1 MDEAIQPAAPEFSFD
16 LRGALAG
23 ARRSWP
29 LAAGVFA
36 YGVPW
41 GVLARAAGL
50 SPLDCLLMSTLV
62 FAGTA
67 QYVALGLWAAPPPA
81 PALVLTTLVVNL
93 RFVLM
98 GMVSARWFARAPR
111 LRAHAAMFLLTDEV
125 WALTVADVGRGGRNA
140 ALLPGGGALLWLAW
154 VSSTTIGRLA
164 GALIVDPAALGLDV
178 VLIGTLIALLVGM
191 WEGRRSLLPWLAAGV
206 TAVIASRLL
215 PGTWYIGAGCLAGSL
230 LAAVRHDG

>member
-1 MDEAIQPAAPEFSFD
+1 MDETIRPAAPEFSFD
-16 LRGALAG
+16 LRGALVG

-50 SPLDCLLMSTLV
+50 SPLECLLMSALV

-67 QYVALGLWAAPPPA
+67 QYVALGLWAAPPPV

-98 GMVSARWFARAPR
+98 GMVAARWFEHAPR
-111 LRAHAAMFLLTDEV
+111 LRAHAATFLLTDEV
-125 WALTVADVGRGGRNA
+125 WALTVADVARGGRNA
-140 ALLPGGGALLWLAW
+140 ALLPGGGMLLWLAW
-154 VSSTTIGRLA
+154 VTSTTIGRFA
-164 GALIVDPAALGLDV
+164 GALIVDPAVVGLDV
-178 VLIGTLIALLVGM
+178 VLVGTLIALLVGM
-191 WEGRRSLLPWLAAGV
+191 WEGKRTAAPWLAAGV
-206 TAVIASRLL
+206 TAVVASRLL

-230 LAAVRHDG
+230 LAVVRRDA